1 MNVALPRTRAGH
13 RGPYFAG
20 MIAGFAAL
28 TVAAIAG
35 VWQLTGSDDGV
46 ATTPPAVRSTANV
59 APAPRPLTL
68 YVVGTDEQ
76 AALMT
81 QNIQAAD
88 NELFING
95 IFDSGETVLVMKA
108 SNLEEEMSVTEF
120 AENWMGIG
128 ATVRIL
134 DVRGDLAP

>member
-1 MNVALPRTRAGH
+1 
-13 RGPYFAG
+13 
-20 MIAGFAAL
+20 MIAGLAAL
-28 TVAAIAG
+28 TIAAIGA
-35 VWQLTGSDDGV
+35 VWQLTGSDEAV
-46 ATTPPAVRSTANV
+46 APAPPAVRSTISV

-76 AALMT
+76 ATLMT
-81 QNIQAAD
+81 QNIEAAN

-108 SNLEEEMSVTEF
+108 SNLDEEMSVTEF